1 MLNHT
6 NTFTGVAQNLNL
18 SVTTVVKIFDTY
30 VECRRAILPKIIC
43 FDEFYRSRKT
53 TDKYAFVMADFQ
65 TNKIID
71 VYHSRRK
78 DKLDSYFSRIPQKER
93 DNVEYIIIDMWDTYR
108 DLAEVL
114 FKNAKIAV
122 DSFHVIKHL
131 NEAMINIRLR
141 IMRKYEK
148 NTKSLYSNDM
158 YYYMLKKF
166 HYFFVKEFDDIYD
179 GLIEIRKMKT
189 KWDKYEIRKYLLSI
203 NSDLKYAYELK
214 EKYKIEQDNILEAYK
229 IMVVRYEISRNGYSS
244 IRPVTI
250 AKDVSRES
258 AVKLGE
264 QSIYFPGISATNEPM
279 VSYPSGSLASHILGY
294 VGNITE
300 TELDGREDTYGIND
314 VIGKV
319 GIQYVFEEYLRGK
332 DGIKQLDMSVDGT
345 ITDEYITQEAVAG
358 SDVILTIDA
367 NLQAATEKALA
378 NNIKKIASGGFSKRS
393 DAKAGAAVV
402 MNVKTGEI
410 LAMASYP
417 DYEPEL
423 FVNGISQKKL
433 DEYNKGDNIFNR
445 AISGVYAPGS
455 TFKMI
460 TAIAGLETGV
470 ITPTEKI
477 NDIGVYK
484 KAHEPACWIWNSYG
498 MSHGW
503 LNVTEAI
510 THSCNYFFYEVGYR
524 ATIDNIAKYAK
535 YYGLGEKTNVEL
547 PMEEKGIVATRDKA
561 KERGDE
567 WQIGETLSAAIGQS
581 YNSYTPIQMAKYISM
596 LANGGEPIDVTI
608 VKSINDVNGNQVS
621 KEDITKFVNA
631 KLGLTKEK
639 KENLNI
645 KKENIDAIL
654 KGMKGVTSEEGG
666 TAYSTFANFNIELGG
681 KTGSAQTD
689 VQGKINGWFVGF
701 APYEEPEIAVVVLVE
716 NAGSGSYTAEVA
728 RDILQEYFGMNME
741 KVEEDLTAMP
751 STEIQ
756 N

>member
-1 MLNHT
+1 MYNDDRNT
-6 NTFTGVAQNLNL
+6 NLRYNLITILVYIVGIVLIVQLFNLQIVNGKEYRETSNTRLSRETVIKAARGSIKDRTGNLL
-18 SVTTVVKIFDTY
+18 VTTKMGFNIELYKTKINTTTLNKT
-30 VECRRAILPKIIC
+30 ILNTIKIL
-43 FDEFYRSRKT
+43 ENNN
-53 TDKYAFVMADFQ
+53 DKYINNLPISIEPFKF
-65 TNKIID
+65 TID
-71 VYHSRRK
+71 DEESQVNWK
-78 DKLDSYFSRIPQKER
+78 KEN
-93 DNVEYIIIDMWDTYR
+93 D
-108 DLAEVL
+108 
-114 FKNAKIAV
+114 
-122 DSFHVIKHL
+122 IK
-131 NEAMINIRLR
+131 EDATP
-141 IMRKYEK
+141 EQC
-148 NTKSLYSNDM
+148 
-158 YYYMLKKF
+158 F
-166 HYFFVKEFDDIYD
+166 
-179 GLIEIRKMKT
+179 
-189 KWDKYEIRKYLLSI
+189 
-203 NSDLKYAYELK
+203 YELK

-378 NNIKKIASGGFSKRS
+378 NNIKKIASGGFSKRG

-631 KLGLTKEK
+631 KLGLIKEK

>member
-1 MLNHT
+1 MYNDDRNT
-6 NTFTGVAQNLNL
+6 NLRYNLITILVYIVGIVLIVQLFNLQIVNGREYRETSNTRLSRETVIKAARGSIKDRTGNLL
-18 SVTTVVKIFDTY
+18 VTTKMGFNIELYKTKINTTTLNKT
-30 VECRRAILPKIIC
+30 ILNTIKIL
-43 FDEFYRSRKT
+43 ENNN
-53 TDKYAFVMADFQ
+53 DKYINNLPISIEPFKF
-65 TNKIID
+65 TID
-71 VYHSRRK
+71 DEESQVNWK
-78 DKLDSYFSRIPQKER
+78 KEN
-93 DNVEYIIIDMWDTYR
+93 D
-108 DLAEVL
+108 
-114 FKNAKIAV
+114 
-122 DSFHVIKHL
+122 IK
-131 NEAMINIRLR
+131 EDATP
-141 IMRKYEK
+141 EQC
-148 NTKSLYSNDM
+148 
-158 YYYMLKKF
+158 F
-166 HYFFVKEFDDIYD
+166 
-179 GLIEIRKMKT
+179 
-189 KWDKYEIRKYLLSI
+189 
-203 NSDLKYAYELK
+203 YELK

-410 LAMASYP
+410 LAMTSYP

>member
-1 MLNHT
+1 MYNDDRNT
-6 NTFTGVAQNLNL
+6 NLRYNLITILVYIVGIVLIVQLFNLQIVNGKEYREASNTRLSRETVIKAARGSIKDRTGNLL
-18 SVTTVVKIFDTY
+18 VTTKMGFNIELYKTKINTTTLNKT
-30 VECRRAILPKIIC
+30 ILNTIKIL
-43 FDEFYRSRKT
+43 ENNN
-53 TDKYAFVMADFQ
+53 DKYINNLPISIEPFKF
-65 TNKIID
+65 TID
-71 VYHSRRK
+71 DEESRVNWK
-78 DKLDSYFSRIPQKER
+78 KEN
-93 DNVEYIIIDMWDTYR
+93 D
-108 DLAEVL
+108 
-114 FKNAKIAV
+114 
-122 DSFHVIKHL
+122 IK
-131 NEAMINIRLR
+131 EDATP
-141 IMRKYEK
+141 EQC
-148 NTKSLYSNDM
+148 
-158 YYYMLKKF
+158 F
-166 HYFFVKEFDDIYD
+166 
-179 GLIEIRKMKT
+179 
-189 KWDKYEIRKYLLSI
+189 
-203 NSDLKYAYELK
+203 YELK
-214 EKYKIEQDNILEAYK
+214 EKYKIEQDNILEVYK

-378 NNIKKIASGGFSKRS
+378 NNIKKIAGGGFSKRS

>member
-1 MLNHT
+1 MYNDDRNT
-6 NTFTGVAQNLNL
+6 NLRYNLMTILVYMVGIVLIVQLFNLQIVKGKEYRETSNTRLSRETVIKAARGSIKDRTGNLL
-18 SVTTVVKIFDTY
+18 VTTKMGFNIELYKTKIDTSTLNKT
-30 VECRRAILPKIIC
+30 ILNTITIL
-43 FDEFYRSRKT
+43 ENNN
-53 TDKYAFVMADFQ
+53 DKYINNLPISIEPFKFLIDDEESQ
-65 TNKIID
+65 INWKIENNI
-71 VYHSRRK
+71 
-78 DKLDSYFSRIPQKER
+78 KE
-93 DNVEYIIIDMWDTYR
+93 DATPEQC
-108 DLAEVL
+108 
-114 FKNAKIAV
+114 F
-122 DSFHVIKHL
+122 
-131 NEAMINIRLR
+131 
-141 IMRKYEK
+141 
-148 NTKSLYSNDM
+148 
-158 YYYMLKKF
+158 
-166 HYFFVKEFDDIYD
+166 YD
-179 GLIEIRKMKT
+179 
-189 KWDKYEIRKYLLSI
+189 
-203 NSDLKYAYELK
+203 LK
-214 EKYKIEQDNILEAYK
+214 EKYKIEQDNISEAYK

-264 QSIYFPGISATNEPM
+264 QGIYFPGISATNEPM

-300 TELDGREDTYGIND
+300 AELDGREDTYGIND

-367 NLQAATEKALA
+367 NLQAVTEKALA
-378 NNIKKIASGGFSKRS
+378 NNIKKIANGGFSKKS

-470 ITPTEKI
+470 LTPTEKI

-510 THSCNYFFYEVGYR
+510 IHSCNYFFYEVGYR

-596 LANGGEPIDVTI
+596 LANGGKPIDVTL

-639 KENLNI
+639 KEDLNI

-666 TAYSTFANFNIELGG
+666 TAYSTFANFDIELGG

-689 VQGKINGWFVGF
+689 VQGKVNGWFVGF

-741 KVEEDLTAMP
+741 KVEENLTAMP

>member
-1 MLNHT
+1 MYNDDRDT
-6 NTFTGVAQNLNL
+6 NLRYNLITILVYIVGIVLIVQLFNLQIVNGKEYRETSNTRLSRETVIKAARGSIKDRTGNLL
-18 SVTTVVKIFDTY
+18 VTTKMGFNIELYKTKINTTTLNKT
-30 VECRRAILPKIIC
+30 ILNTIKIL
-43 FDEFYRSRKT
+43 ENNN
-53 TDKYAFVMADFQ
+53 DKY
-65 TNKIID
+65 
-71 VYHSRRK
+71 
-78 DKLDSYFSRIPQKER
+78 
-93 DNVEYIIIDMWDTYR
+93 
-108 DLAEVL
+108 
-114 FKNAKIAV
+114 
-122 DSFHVIKHL
+122 
-131 NEAMINIRLR
+131 INNLPI
-141 IMRKYEK
+141 
-148 NTKSLYSNDM
+148 
-158 YYYMLKKF
+158 
-166 HYFFVKEFDDIYD
+166 
-179 GLIEIRKMKT
+179 LIEPFKFTIDDEESQVNWKKENDIKEDAT
-189 KWDKYEIRKYLLSI
+189 PEQCF
-203 NSDLKYAYELK
+203 YELK

-460 TAIAGLETGV
+460 TAIAGLETGI

-645 KKENIDAIL
+645 KKKNIDAIL

>member
-1 MLNHT
+1 MYNDDRNT
-6 NTFTGVAQNLNL
+6 NLRYNLITILVYIVGIVLIVQLFNLQIVNGKEYRETSNTRLSRETVIKAARGSIKDRTGNLL
-18 SVTTVVKIFDTY
+18 VTTKMGFNIELYKTKINTTTLNKT
-30 VECRRAILPKIIC
+30 ILNTIKIL
-43 FDEFYRSRKT
+43 ENNN
-53 TDKYAFVMADFQ
+53 DKYINNLPISIEPFKF
-65 TNKIID
+65 TID
-71 VYHSRRK
+71 DEESQVNWK
-78 DKLDSYFSRIPQKER
+78 KEN
-93 DNVEYIIIDMWDTYR
+93 D
-108 DLAEVL
+108 
-114 FKNAKIAV
+114 
-122 DSFHVIKHL
+122 IK
-131 NEAMINIRLR
+131 EDATP
-141 IMRKYEK
+141 EQC
-148 NTKSLYSNDM
+148 
-158 YYYMLKKF
+158 F
-166 HYFFVKEFDDIYD
+166 
-179 GLIEIRKMKT
+179 
-189 KWDKYEIRKYLLSI
+189 
-203 NSDLKYAYELK
+203 YELK

-378 NNIKKIASGGFSKRS
+378 NNIKKIAGGGFSKRS

-510 THSCNYFFYEVGYR
+510 IHSCNYFFYEVGYR

>member
-1 MLNHT
+1 MYNDDRNT
-6 NTFTGVAQNLNL
+6 NLRYNLITILVYIVGIVLIVQLFNLQIVNGKEYRETSNTRLSRETVIKAARGSIKDRTGNLL
-18 SVTTVVKIFDTY
+18 VTTKMGFNIELYKTKINTTTLNKT
-30 VECRRAILPKIIC
+30 ILNTIKIL
-43 FDEFYRSRKT
+43 ENNN
-53 TDKYAFVMADFQ
+53 DKYINNLPISIEPFKF
-65 TNKIID
+65 TID
-71 VYHSRRK
+71 DEESQVNWK
-78 DKLDSYFSRIPQKER
+78 KEN
-93 DNVEYIIIDMWDTYR
+93 D
-108 DLAEVL
+108 
-114 FKNAKIAV
+114 
-122 DSFHVIKHL
+122 IK
-131 NEAMINIRLR
+131 EDATP
-141 IMRKYEK
+141 EQC
-148 NTKSLYSNDM
+148 
-158 YYYMLKKF
+158 F
-166 HYFFVKEFDDIYD
+166 
-179 GLIEIRKMKT
+179 
-189 KWDKYEIRKYLLSI
+189 
-203 NSDLKYAYELK
+203 YELK

-345 ITDEYITQEAVAG
+345 ITDEYITQEAVTG

-645 KKENIDAIL
+645 KKKNIDAIL

>member
-1 MLNHT
+1 MYNDDRNTNLRYNLITILVYIVGIVLIVQLFNLQIVNGKEYRETSNTRLSRETVIKAARGSIKDRTGNML
-6 NTFTGVAQNLNL
+6 
-18 SVTTVVKIFDTY
+18 VTTKMGFNIELYKTKINTTTLNKT
-30 VECRRAILPKIIC
+30 ILNTIKIL
-43 FDEFYRSRKT
+43 ENNN
-53 TDKYAFVMADFQ
+53 DKYINNLPISIEPFKF
-65 TNKIID
+65 TID
-71 VYHSRRK
+71 DEESQVNWK
-78 DKLDSYFSRIPQKER
+78 KEN
-93 DNVEYIIIDMWDTYR
+93 D
-108 DLAEVL
+108 
-114 FKNAKIAV
+114 
-122 DSFHVIKHL
+122 IK
-131 NEAMINIRLR
+131 EDATP
-141 IMRKYEK
+141 EQC
-148 NTKSLYSNDM
+148 
-158 YYYMLKKF
+158 F
-166 HYFFVKEFDDIYD
+166 
-179 GLIEIRKMKT
+179 
-189 KWDKYEIRKYLLSI
+189 
-203 NSDLKYAYELK
+203 YELK

-547 PMEEKGIVATRDKA
+547 PMEEKGIIATRDKA

>member
-1 MLNHT
+1 MYNDDRNT
-6 NTFTGVAQNLNL
+6 NLRYNLITILVYIVGIVLIVQLFNLQIVNGKEYRETSNTRLSRETVIKAARGSIKDRTGNLL
-18 SVTTVVKIFDTY
+18 VTTKMGFNIELYKTKINTTTLNKT
-30 VECRRAILPKIIC
+30 ILNTIKIL
-43 FDEFYRSRKT
+43 ENNN
-53 TDKYAFVMADFQ
+53 DKYINNLPISIEPFKF
-65 TNKIID
+65 TID
-71 VYHSRRK
+71 DEESQVNWK
-78 DKLDSYFSRIPQKER
+78 KEN
-93 DNVEYIIIDMWDTYR
+93 D
-108 DLAEVL
+108 
-114 FKNAKIAV
+114 
-122 DSFHVIKHL
+122 IK
-131 NEAMINIRLR
+131 EDATP
-141 IMRKYEK
+141 EQC
-148 NTKSLYSNDM
+148 
-158 YYYMLKKF
+158 F
-166 HYFFVKEFDDIYD
+166 
-179 GLIEIRKMKT
+179 
-189 KWDKYEIRKYLLSI
+189 
-203 NSDLKYAYELK
+203 YELK

-393 DAKAGAAVV
+393 DAKAGAAVI

-510 THSCNYFFYEVGYR
+510 IHSCNYFFYEVGYR

>member
-1 MLNHT
+1 MYSDDRNT
-6 NTFTGVAQNLNL
+6 NLRYNLITILVYIVGIVLIVQLFNLQIVNGKEYRETSNTRLSRETVIKAARGSIKDRTGNLL
-18 SVTTVVKIFDTY
+18 VTTKMGFNIELYKTKINTTTLNKT
-30 VECRRAILPKIIC
+30 ILNTIKIL
-43 FDEFYRSRKT
+43 ENNN
-53 TDKYAFVMADFQ
+53 DKYINNLPISIEPFKF
-65 TNKIID
+65 TID
-71 VYHSRRK
+71 DEESQVNWK
-78 DKLDSYFSRIPQKER
+78 KEN
-93 DNVEYIIIDMWDTYR
+93 D
-108 DLAEVL
+108 
-114 FKNAKIAV
+114 
-122 DSFHVIKHL
+122 IK
-131 NEAMINIRLR
+131 EDATP
-141 IMRKYEK
+141 EQC
-148 NTKSLYSNDM
+148 
-158 YYYMLKKF
+158 F
-166 HYFFVKEFDDIYD
+166 
-179 GLIEIRKMKT
+179 
-189 KWDKYEIRKYLLSI
+189 
-203 NSDLKYAYELK
+203 YELK

-547 PMEEKGIVATRDKA
+547 PMEEKGIVATRDIA

>member
-1 MLNHT
+1 MYSDDRNT
-6 NTFTGVAQNLNL
+6 NLRYNLITILVYIVGIVLIVQLFNLQIVNGKEYRETSNTRLSRETVIKAARGSIKDRTGNLL
-18 SVTTVVKIFDTY
+18 VTTKMGFNIELYKTKINTTTLNKT
-30 VECRRAILPKIIC
+30 ILNTIKIL
-43 FDEFYRSRKT
+43 ENNN
-53 TDKYAFVMADFQ
+53 DKYINNLPISIEPFKF
-65 TNKIID
+65 TID
-71 VYHSRRK
+71 DEESQVNWK
-78 DKLDSYFSRIPQKER
+78 KEN
-93 DNVEYIIIDMWDTYR
+93 D
-108 DLAEVL
+108 
-114 FKNAKIAV
+114 
-122 DSFHVIKHL
+122 IK
-131 NEAMINIRLR
+131 EDATP
-141 IMRKYEK
+141 EQC
-148 NTKSLYSNDM
+148 
-158 YYYMLKKF
+158 F
-166 HYFFVKEFDDIYD
+166 
-179 GLIEIRKMKT
+179 
-189 KWDKYEIRKYLLSI
+189 
-203 NSDLKYAYELK
+203 YELK

-728 RDILQEYFGMNME
+728 RDILQEYFGMNIE

>member
-1 MLNHT
+1 MYNDDRNTNLRYNLITILVYIVGIVLIVQLFNLQIVNGKEYRETSNTRLSRETVIKAARGSIKDRTGNML
-6 NTFTGVAQNLNL
+6 
-18 SVTTVVKIFDTY
+18 VTTKMGFNIELYKTKINTTTLNKT
-30 VECRRAILPKIIC
+30 ILNTIKIL
-43 FDEFYRSRKT
+43 ENNN
-53 TDKYAFVMADFQ
+53 DKYINNLPISIEPFKF
-65 TNKIID
+65 TID
-71 VYHSRRK
+71 DEESQVNWK
-78 DKLDSYFSRIPQKER
+78 KEN
-93 DNVEYIIIDMWDTYR
+93 D
-108 DLAEVL
+108 
-114 FKNAKIAV
+114 
-122 DSFHVIKHL
+122 IK
-131 NEAMINIRLR
+131 EDATP
-141 IMRKYEK
+141 EQC
-148 NTKSLYSNDM
+148 
-158 YYYMLKKF
+158 F
-166 HYFFVKEFDDIYD
+166 
-179 GLIEIRKMKT
+179 
-189 KWDKYEIRKYLLSI
+189 
-203 NSDLKYAYELK
+203 YELK

-645 KKENIDAIL
+645 KKGNIDAIL

>member
-1 MLNHT
+1 MYNDDRNT
-6 NTFTGVAQNLNL
+6 NLRYNLITILVYIVGIVLIVQLFNLQIVNGKEYRETSNTRLSRETVIKAARGSIKDRTGNLL
-18 SVTTVVKIFDTY
+18 VTTKMGFNIELYKTKINTTTLNKT
-30 VECRRAILPKIIC
+30 ILNTIKIL
-43 FDEFYRSRKT
+43 ENNN
-53 TDKYAFVMADFQ
+53 DKYINNLPISIEPFKF
-65 TNKIID
+65 TID
-71 VYHSRRK
+71 DEESQVNWK
-78 DKLDSYFSRIPQKER
+78 KEN
-93 DNVEYIIIDMWDTYR
+93 D
-108 DLAEVL
+108 
-114 FKNAKIAV
+114 
-122 DSFHVIKHL
+122 IK
-131 NEAMINIRLR
+131 EDATP
-141 IMRKYEK
+141 EQC
-148 NTKSLYSNDM
+148 
-158 YYYMLKKF
+158 F
-166 HYFFVKEFDDIYD
+166 
-179 GLIEIRKMKT
+179 
-189 KWDKYEIRKYLLSI
+189 
-203 NSDLKYAYELK
+203 YELK

-264 QSIYFPGISATNEPM
+264 QSIDFPGISATNEPM

-645 KKENIDAIL
+645 KKKNIDAIL

>member
-1 MLNHT
+1 MYNDDRNTNLRYNLITILVYIVGIVLIVQLFNLQIVNGKEYRETSNTRLSRETVIKAARGSIKDRTGNML
-6 NTFTGVAQNLNL
+6 
-18 SVTTVVKIFDTY
+18 VTTKMGFNIELYKTKINTTTLNKT
-30 VECRRAILPKIIC
+30 ILNTIKIL
-43 FDEFYRSRKT
+43 ENNN
-53 TDKYAFVMADFQ
+53 DKYINNLPISIEPFKF
-65 TNKIID
+65 TID
-71 VYHSRRK
+71 DEESQVNWK
-78 DKLDSYFSRIPQKER
+78 KEN
-93 DNVEYIIIDMWDTYR
+93 D
-108 DLAEVL
+108 
-114 FKNAKIAV
+114 
-122 DSFHVIKHL
+122 IKE
-131 NEAMINIRLR
+131 EATP
-141 IMRKYEK
+141 EQC
-148 NTKSLYSNDM
+148 
-158 YYYMLKKF
+158 F
-166 HYFFVKEFDDIYD
+166 
-179 GLIEIRKMKT
+179 
-189 KWDKYEIRKYLLSI
+189 
-203 NSDLKYAYELK
+203 YELK

-470 ITPTEKI
+470 IAPTEKI

>member
-1 MLNHT
+1 MYNDDRDT
-6 NTFTGVAQNLNL
+6 NLRYNLITILVYIVGIVLIVQLFNLQIVNGKEYRETSNTRLSRETVIKAARGSIKDRTGNLL
-18 SVTTVVKIFDTY
+18 VTTKMGFNIELYKTKINTTTLNKT
-30 VECRRAILPKIIC
+30 ILNTIKIL
-43 FDEFYRSRKT
+43 ENNN
-53 TDKYAFVMADFQ
+53 DKYINNLPISIEPFKF
-65 TNKIID
+65 TID
-71 VYHSRRK
+71 DEESQVNWK
-78 DKLDSYFSRIPQKER
+78 KEN
-93 DNVEYIIIDMWDTYR
+93 D
-108 DLAEVL
+108 
-114 FKNAKIAV
+114 
-122 DSFHVIKHL
+122 IK
-131 NEAMINIRLR
+131 EDATP
-141 IMRKYEK
+141 EQC
-148 NTKSLYSNDM
+148 
-158 YYYMLKKF
+158 F
-166 HYFFVKEFDDIYD
+166 
-179 GLIEIRKMKT
+179 
-189 KWDKYEIRKYLLSI
+189 
-203 NSDLKYAYELK
+203 YELK

-561 KERGDE
+561 KERVDE

>member
-1 MLNHT
+1 MYNDDRNT
-6 NTFTGVAQNLNL
+6 NLRYNLITILVYIVGIVLIVQLFNLQIVNGKEYRETSNTRLSRETVIKAARGSIKDRTGNLL
-18 SVTTVVKIFDTY
+18 VTTKMGFNIELYKTKINTTTLNKT
-30 VECRRAILPKIIC
+30 ILNTIKIL
-43 FDEFYRSRKT
+43 ENNN
-53 TDKYAFVMADFQ
+53 DKYINNLPISIEPFKF
-65 TNKIID
+65 TID
-71 VYHSRRK
+71 DEESQVNWK
-78 DKLDSYFSRIPQKER
+78 KEN
-93 DNVEYIIIDMWDTYR
+93 D
-108 DLAEVL
+108 
-114 FKNAKIAV
+114 
-122 DSFHVIKHL
+122 IK
-131 NEAMINIRLR
+131 EDATP
-141 IMRKYEK
+141 EQC
-148 NTKSLYSNDM
+148 
-158 YYYMLKKF
+158 F
-166 HYFFVKEFDDIYD
+166 
-179 GLIEIRKMKT
+179 
-189 KWDKYEIRKYLLSI
+189 
-203 NSDLKYAYELK
+203 YELK

-378 NNIKKIASGGFSKRS
+378 NNIKKIAGGGFSKRS

-547 PMEEKGIVATRDKA
+547 PMGEKGIVATRDKA

>member
-1 MLNHT
+1 MQIVNGKEYRET
-6 NTFTGVAQNLNL
+6 SNTRLSRETVIKAARGSIKDRTGNLL
-18 SVTTVVKIFDTY
+18 VTTKMGFNIELYKTKINTTTLNKT
-30 VECRRAILPKIIC
+30 ILNTIKIL
-43 FDEFYRSRKT
+43 ENNN
-53 TDKYAFVMADFQ
+53 DKYINNLPISIEPFKF
-65 TNKIID
+65 TID
-71 VYHSRRK
+71 DEESQVNWK
-78 DKLDSYFSRIPQKER
+78 KEN
-93 DNVEYIIIDMWDTYR
+93 D
-108 DLAEVL
+108 
-114 FKNAKIAV
+114 
-122 DSFHVIKHL
+122 IK
-131 NEAMINIRLR
+131 EDATP
-141 IMRKYEK
+141 EQC
-148 NTKSLYSNDM
+148 
-158 YYYMLKKF
+158 F
-166 HYFFVKEFDDIYD
+166 
-179 GLIEIRKMKT
+179 
-189 KWDKYEIRKYLLSI
+189 
-203 NSDLKYAYELK
+203 YELK

-378 NNIKKIASGGFSKRS
+378 NNIKKIAGGGFSKRS

-621 KEDITKFVNA
+621 KEDITKFANA

>member
-1 MLNHT
+1 ML
-6 NTFTGVAQNLNL
+6 
-18 SVTTVVKIFDTY
+18 VTTKMGFNIELYKTKINTTTLNKT
-30 VECRRAILPKIIC
+30 ILNTIKIL
-43 FDEFYRSRKT
+43 ENNN
-53 TDKYAFVMADFQ
+53 DKYINNLPISIEPFKF
-65 TNKIID
+65 TID
-71 VYHSRRK
+71 DEESQVNWK
-78 DKLDSYFSRIPQKER
+78 KEN
-93 DNVEYIIIDMWDTYR
+93 D
-108 DLAEVL
+108 
-114 FKNAKIAV
+114 
-122 DSFHVIKHL
+122 IK
-131 NEAMINIRLR
+131 EDATP
-141 IMRKYEK
+141 EQC
-148 NTKSLYSNDM
+148 
-158 YYYMLKKF
+158 F
-166 HYFFVKEFDDIYD
+166 
-179 GLIEIRKMKT
+179 
-189 KWDKYEIRKYLLSI
+189 
-203 NSDLKYAYELK
+203 YELK

-645 KKENIDAIL
+645 KKKNIDAIL

-701 APYEEPEIAVVVLVE
+701 A

>member
-1 MLNHT
+1 MNNQYIL
-6 NTFTGVAQNLNL
+6 
-18 SVTTVVKIFDTY
+18 TV
-30 VECRRAILPKIIC
+30 IIPL
-43 FDEFYRSRKT
+43 YNN
-53 TDKYAFVMADFQ
+53 DKYINNLPISIEPFKF
-65 TNKIID
+65 TID
-71 VYHSRRK
+71 DEESQVNWK
-78 DKLDSYFSRIPQKER
+78 KEN
-93 DNVEYIIIDMWDTYR
+93 D
-108 DLAEVL
+108 
-114 FKNAKIAV
+114 
-122 DSFHVIKHL
+122 IK
-131 NEAMINIRLR
+131 EDATP
-141 IMRKYEK
+141 EQC
-148 NTKSLYSNDM
+148 
-158 YYYMLKKF
+158 F
-166 HYFFVKEFDDIYD
+166 
-179 GLIEIRKMKT
+179 
-189 KWDKYEIRKYLLSI
+189 
-203 NSDLKYAYELK
+203 YELK

>member
-1 MLNHT
+1 MYNDDRNTNLRYNLITILVYIVGIVLIVQLFNLQIVNGKEYRETSNTRLSRETVIKAARGSIKDRTGNML
-6 NTFTGVAQNLNL
+6 
-18 SVTTVVKIFDTY
+18 VTTKMGFNIELYKTKINTTTLNKT
-30 VECRRAILPKIIC
+30 ILNTIKIL
-43 FDEFYRSRKT
+43 ENNN
-53 TDKYAFVMADFQ
+53 DKYINNLPISIEPFKF
-65 TNKIID
+65 TID
-71 VYHSRRK
+71 DEESQVNWK
-78 DKLDSYFSRIPQKER
+78 KEN
-93 DNVEYIIIDMWDTYR
+93 D
-108 DLAEVL
+108 
-114 FKNAKIAV
+114 
-122 DSFHVIKHL
+122 IK
-131 NEAMINIRLR
+131 EDATP
-141 IMRKYEK
+141 EQC
-148 NTKSLYSNDM
+148 
-158 YYYMLKKF
+158 F
-166 HYFFVKEFDDIYD
+166 
-179 GLIEIRKMKT
+179 
-189 KWDKYEIRKYLLSI
+189 
-203 NSDLKYAYELK
+203 YELK

-470 ITPTEKI
+470 IAPTEKI

-741 KVEEDLTAMP
+741 KVGEDLTAMP

>member
-1 MLNHT
+1 
-6 NTFTGVAQNLNL
+6 
-18 SVTTVVKIFDTY
+18 
-30 VECRRAILPKIIC
+30 
-43 FDEFYRSRKT
+43 
-53 TDKYAFVMADFQ
+53 
-65 TNKIID
+65 
-71 VYHSRRK
+71 
-78 DKLDSYFSRIPQKER
+78 
-93 DNVEYIIIDMWDTYR
+93 
-108 DLAEVL
+108 
-114 FKNAKIAV
+114 
-122 DSFHVIKHL
+122 
-131 NEAMINIRLR
+131 
-141 IMRKYEK
+141 
-148 NTKSLYSNDM
+148 
-158 YYYMLKKF
+158 
-166 HYFFVKEFDDIYD
+166 
-179 GLIEIRKMKT
+179 
-189 KWDKYEIRKYLLSI
+189 
-203 NSDLKYAYELK
+203 
-214 EKYKIEQDNILEAYK
+214 
-229 IMVVRYEISRNGYSS
+229 MVVRYEISRNGYSS

-639 KENLNI
+639 KKNLNI
-645 KKENIDAIL
+645 KKKNIDAIL
-654 KGMKGVTSEEGG
+654 KGMKGVTSEEVG

>member
-1 MLNHT
+1 MYNDDRNT
-6 NTFTGVAQNLNL
+6 NLRYNLITILVYIVGIVLIVQLFNLQIVNGKEYRETSNTRLSRETVIKAARGSIKDRTGNLL
-18 SVTTVVKIFDTY
+18 VTTKMGFNIELYKTKINTTTLNKT
-30 VECRRAILPKIIC
+30 ILNTIKIL
-43 FDEFYRSRKT
+43 ENNN
-53 TDKYAFVMADFQ
+53 DKYINNLPISIEPFKF
-65 TNKIID
+65 TID
-71 VYHSRRK
+71 DEESQVNWK
-78 DKLDSYFSRIPQKER
+78 KEN
-93 DNVEYIIIDMWDTYR
+93 D
-108 DLAEVL
+108 
-114 FKNAKIAV
+114 
-122 DSFHVIKHL
+122 IK
-131 NEAMINIRLR
+131 EDATP
-141 IMRKYEK
+141 EQC
-148 NTKSLYSNDM
+148 
-158 YYYMLKKF
+158 F
-166 HYFFVKEFDDIYD
+166 
-179 GLIEIRKMKT
+179 
-189 KWDKYEIRKYLLSI
+189 
-203 NSDLKYAYELK
+203 YELK

-378 NNIKKIASGGFSKRS
+378 NNIKKIAGGGFSKRS

-423 FVNGISQKKL
+423 FVNGISKKKL

-645 KKENIDAIL
+645 KKKNIDAIL

>member
-1 MLNHT
+1 MYKTKINTTTLNKT
-6 NTFTGVAQNLNL
+6 ILNTI
-18 SVTTVVKIFDTY
+18 KIL
-30 VECRRAILPKIIC
+30 ENNN
-43 FDEFYRSRKT
+43 
-53 TDKYAFVMADFQ
+53 DKYINNLPISIEPFKF
-65 TNKIID
+65 TID
-71 VYHSRRK
+71 DEESQVNWK
-78 DKLDSYFSRIPQKER
+78 KEN
-93 DNVEYIIIDMWDTYR
+93 D
-108 DLAEVL
+108 
-114 FKNAKIAV
+114 
-122 DSFHVIKHL
+122 IK
-131 NEAMINIRLR
+131 EDATP
-141 IMRKYEK
+141 EQC
-148 NTKSLYSNDM
+148 
-158 YYYMLKKF
+158 F
-166 HYFFVKEFDDIYD
+166 
-179 GLIEIRKMKT
+179 
-189 KWDKYEIRKYLLSI
+189 
-203 NSDLKYAYELK
+203 YELK

-332 DGIKQLDMSVDGT
+332 DGVKQLDMSVDGT

-728 RDILQEYFGMNME
+728 RDILQEYFGMNIE

>member
-1 MLNHT
+1 MYNDDRNT
-6 NTFTGVAQNLNL
+6 NLRYNLITILVYIVGIVLIVQLFNLQIVNGKEYRETSNTRLSRETVIKAARGSIKDRTGNLL
-18 SVTTVVKIFDTY
+18 VTTKMRFNIELYKTKINTTTLNKT
-30 VECRRAILPKIIC
+30 ILNTIKIL
-43 FDEFYRSRKT
+43 ENNN
-53 TDKYAFVMADFQ
+53 DKYINNLPISIEPFKF
-65 TNKIID
+65 TID
-71 VYHSRRK
+71 DEESQVNWK
-78 DKLDSYFSRIPQKER
+78 KEN
-93 DNVEYIIIDMWDTYR
+93 D
-108 DLAEVL
+108 
-114 FKNAKIAV
+114 
-122 DSFHVIKHL
+122 IK
-131 NEAMINIRLR
+131 EDATP
-141 IMRKYEK
+141 EQC
-148 NTKSLYSNDM
+148 
-158 YYYMLKKF
+158 F
-166 HYFFVKEFDDIYD
+166 
-179 GLIEIRKMKT
+179 
-189 KWDKYEIRKYLLSI
+189 
-203 NSDLKYAYELK
+203 YELK

-410 LAMASYP
+410 LAMTSYP

>member
-1 MLNHT
+1 MYNDDRNTNLRYNLMTILVYIVGIVLIVQLFNLQIVNGKEYRETSNTRLSRETVIKAARGSIKDRTGNML
-6 NTFTGVAQNLNL
+6 
-18 SVTTVVKIFDTY
+18 VTTKMGFNIELYKTKINTTTLNKT
-30 VECRRAILPKIIC
+30 ILNTIKIL
-43 FDEFYRSRKT
+43 ENNN
-53 TDKYAFVMADFQ
+53 DKYINNLPISIEPFKF
-65 TNKIID
+65 TID
-71 VYHSRRK
+71 DEESQVNWK
-78 DKLDSYFSRIPQKER
+78 KEN
-93 DNVEYIIIDMWDTYR
+93 D
-108 DLAEVL
+108 
-114 FKNAKIAV
+114 
-122 DSFHVIKHL
+122 IK
-131 NEAMINIRLR
+131 EDATP
-141 IMRKYEK
+141 EQC
-148 NTKSLYSNDM
+148 
-158 YYYMLKKF
+158 F
-166 HYFFVKEFDDIYD
+166 
-179 GLIEIRKMKT
+179 
-189 KWDKYEIRKYLLSI
+189 
-203 NSDLKYAYELK
+203 YELK

>member
-1 MLNHT
+1 MYNDDRNT
-6 NTFTGVAQNLNL
+6 NLRYNLITILVYIVGIVLIVQLFNLQIVNGKEYRETSNTRLSRETVIKAARGSIKDRTGNLL
-18 SVTTVVKIFDTY
+18 VTTKMGFNIELYKTKINTTTLNKTIK
-30 VECRRAILPKIIC
+30 IL
-43 FDEFYRSRKT
+43 ENNN
-53 TDKYAFVMADFQ
+53 DKYINNLPISIEPFKF
-65 TNKIID
+65 TID
-71 VYHSRRK
+71 DEESQVNWK
-78 DKLDSYFSRIPQKER
+78 KEN
-93 DNVEYIIIDMWDTYR
+93 D
-108 DLAEVL
+108 
-114 FKNAKIAV
+114 
-122 DSFHVIKHL
+122 IK
-131 NEAMINIRLR
+131 EDATP
-141 IMRKYEK
+141 EQC
-148 NTKSLYSNDM
+148 
-158 YYYMLKKF
+158 F
-166 HYFFVKEFDDIYD
+166 
-179 GLIEIRKMKT
+179 
-189 KWDKYEIRKYLLSI
+189 
-203 NSDLKYAYELK
+203 YELK

>member
-1 MLNHT
+1 MYNDDRNT
-6 NTFTGVAQNLNL
+6 NLRYNLMTILVYIVGIVLIVQLFNLQIVNGKEYRETSNTRLSRETVIKAARGSIKDRTGNLL
-18 SVTTVVKIFDTY
+18 VTTKMGFNIELYKTKINTTTLNKT
-30 VECRRAILPKIIC
+30 ILNTIKIL
-43 FDEFYRSRKT
+43 ENNN
-53 TDKYAFVMADFQ
+53 DKYINNLPISIEPFKF
-65 TNKIID
+65 TID
-71 VYHSRRK
+71 DEESQVNWK
-78 DKLDSYFSRIPQKER
+78 KEN
-93 DNVEYIIIDMWDTYR
+93 D
-108 DLAEVL
+108 
-114 FKNAKIAV
+114 
-122 DSFHVIKHL
+122 IK
-131 NEAMINIRLR
+131 EDATP
-141 IMRKYEK
+141 EQC
-148 NTKSLYSNDM
+148 
-158 YYYMLKKF
+158 F
-166 HYFFVKEFDDIYD
+166 
-179 GLIEIRKMKT
+179 
-189 KWDKYEIRKYLLSI
+189 
-203 NSDLKYAYELK
+203 YELK